1 MLPGCFFQ
9 GGGSVRPSACFSAS
23 SSAPLAMPFFA
34 LDEVTVRFG
43 NLEAL
48 RSCTM
53 AVGRGERLALVGPS
67 GSGKSTLLRVLTAA
81 AMPSGGR
88 VSVDGRDLAG
98 LREDE
103 VRALRTRIGFIHQ
116 QLGLVPNLRARQNVA
131 AGRIG
136 RFGLVRAVRHV
147 FWPDRR
153 SREAIDRLL
162 GRVGLGDRAETRTD
176 RLSGGQQQRVAI
188 ARALWQRPDGVLA
201 DEPVSSLD
209 PARARAVLALLT
221 RLSVEDGLTLVVS
234 LHQLD
239 LAREF
244 FPRLVGLRGGRVV
257 FDRPSGDV
265 GEAEFRALYEL
276 SEGEM
281 DDDRRA
287 EVA

>member
-1 MLPGCFFQ
+1 
-9 GGGSVRPSACFSAS
+9 
-23 SSAPLAMPFFA
+23 MPFFA

-257 FDRPSGDV
+257 FDRSSGDV